1 MQAETRRDGLWS
13 LPAFREVWS
22 ASVLSNL
29 GDGLLL
35 AALPL
40 LAAQLTSDER
50 LVAGV
55 TTALTLPYLLVTLP
69 AGSLVDRRD
78 RARLIRDGGFLRG
91 VAASLLTLAVVMGDP
106 PLVLLYVAAFLLA
119 SAETVVDISAQ
130 AVLPDL
136 VRPSRLDQANSR
148 MWMAESG
155 ANSFAGPALAGVLFG
170 VAAAVPFGAAAGM
183 CLASGLVGLRLMRR
197 RAHDEPATE
206 DEERGPAPWYRDLGA
221 SWRALRAQ
229 PLLLRMAGMVT
240 VFSAVDF
247 AGRAVL
253 VLVVLRRYGVDEQA
267 YGLILSVGLGAT
279 VLGAYLAPVLRRRV
293 PLRMG
298 LALIAA
304 CFGVG
309 TAVVGLA
316 LDPYLGALGL
326 ALQSIAGGMWR
337 VISLSL
343 RQELIPRE
351 VFGRVQGVYRLLA
364 TGAAPLGALA
374 AGVVA
379 RTAGLPAVYLMGL
392 PLVAVTVVV
401 ALRLPLPEP
410 LAAEPAG

>member
-1 MQAETRRDGLWS
+1 MHVGDRADGLWTVA
-13 LPAFREVWS
+13 PFRDVWS

-40 LAAQLTSDER
+40 LAASLTANEV

-55 TTALTLPYLLVTLP
+55 TTALTLPWLVVTLP

-78 RARLIRDGGFLRG
+78 RARLVRDGGLLR
-91 VAASLLTLAVVMGDP
+91 AAGAALLAVAVLAGDP
-106 PLVLLYVAAFLLA
+106 PLALLYVIAFLLA

-136 VRPSRLDQANSR
+136 VATTRLDQANSR
-148 MWMAESG
+148 MWMAEAG

-170 VAAAVPFGAAAGM
+170 LAATVPFGLAAGV
-183 CLASGLVGLRLMRR
+183 CLASGLVGQRLVRR
-197 RAHDEPATE
+197 RIRSAQDPDLDAE
-206 DEERGPAPWYRDLGA
+206 PWYRDIRA
-221 SWRALRAQ
+221 SWQALRAQ
-229 PLLLRMAGMVT
+229 PLLLRMAGMVA

-253 VLVVLRRYGVDEQA
+253 VLVVLRRYGADERA
-267 YGLILSVGLGAT
+267 YGLILSAGLGAT
-279 VLGAYLAPVLRRRV
+279 ILGAYLAPIVRRRL
-293 PLRMG
+293 PLRAA
-298 LALIAA
+298 LAVVATL
-304 CFGVG
+304 FGVG
-309 TAVVGLA
+309 TAVIGLA
-316 LDPYLGALGL
+316 LDPYLGAAGL
-326 ALQSIAGGMWR
+326 ALQATAGGMWR

-351 VFGRVQGVYRLLA
+351 VFGRVQSVYRLLG

-374 AGVVA
+374 AGA
-379 RTAGLPAVYLMGL
+379 IASAFGLPAVYLAGL
-392 PLVAVTVVV
+392 PLVAATIIM
-401 ALRLPLPEP
+401 ALRLPLPVR
-410 LAAEPAG
+410 PAPSPS